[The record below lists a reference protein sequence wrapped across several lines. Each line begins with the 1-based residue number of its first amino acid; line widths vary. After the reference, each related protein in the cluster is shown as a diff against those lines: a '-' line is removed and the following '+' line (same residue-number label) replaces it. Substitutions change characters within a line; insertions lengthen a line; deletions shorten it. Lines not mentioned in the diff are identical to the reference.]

1 MHTYIDFVSSRR
13 GILVLGVLFIVS
25 LVAMTN
31 IPPTAPGTFSLIS
44 GLVFLVIL
52 CITGSALYF
61 CPAIVAHKRRHRNMT
76 ALLVLNIFLGWTLLG
91 WVGCLVWALLEQEGK
106 ES

>member
-1 MHTYIDFVSSRR
+1 MRTYIDFVSSRR

-52 CITGSALYF
+52 CNLYF
-61 CPAIVAHKRRHRNMT
+61 CPAIVARKRRHRNMK